1 MNNETSTL
9 FAARPHSPA
18 AHPSAVRP
26 PTAIPPPARSP
37 VELRFRTR
45 DDWYAGLKRYLLP
58 LDCSVFDPRAFR
70 CEAVIA
76 QLCGATI
83 AELRVDASRLVR
95 RPMHISAAEHE
106 CVKVFWQLSGRS
118 RFQQG
123 PNTAVL
129 ETGHWTICDS
139 GREYTIE
146 LERNTR
152 CLLLL
157 VPRRHCAQ
165 WLPALSVLSART
177 LPAGGTA
184 HIAMAA
190 LTAMLRNAAPLDAD
204 SEIALRDSVV
214 ALIECA
220 LANELASRGLQ
231 AQAERSLHLPQVQ
244 AYVLAHLAD
253 PALNVGKLARVFGV
267 SRRSLYNLFAASGVT
282 PHTFISDAKLN
293 RACALLRLSSSQ
305 VSVAGVARQCGFADP
320 AHFSRAFHA
329 RHGVAPTTWR
339 EQAA

>member
-1 MNNETSTL
+1 MNTETSAVL
-9 FAARPHSPA
+9 APWPRPC
-18 AHPSAVRP
+18 AV
-26 PTAIPPPARSP
+26 RSP

-45 DDWYAGLKRYLLP
+45 DDWHAGLRHYLLP
-58 LDCSVFDPRAFR
+58 LDCSVFDPHAFR
-70 CEAVIA
+70 CKALIVR
-76 QLCGATI
+76 LCGATI
-83 AELRVDASRLVR
+83 AELRMDASRLVR
-95 RPMHISAAEHE
+95 RPVDIDGAEHE

-123 PNTAVL
+123 PNSAVL
-129 ETGHWTICDS
+129 ETGNWTICDS

-157 VPRRHCAQ
+157 VPRPRCPQ
-165 WLPALSVLSART
+165 WLPALSALSART
-177 LPAGGTA
+177 LPAGGAA

-190 LTAMLRNAAPLDAD
+190 LTAMLRDATPLDTD
-204 SEIALRDSVV
+204 SETALHDSVI

-220 LANELASRGLQ
+220 
-231 AQAERSLHLPQVQ
+231 P
-244 AYVLAHLAD
+244 
-253 PALNVGKLARVFGV
+253 
-267 SRRSLYNLFAASGVT
+267 
-282 PHTFISDAKLN
+282 PHTFISDAKFN
-293 RACALLRLSSSQ
+293 RACALLRVSASQ

>member
-1 MNNETSTL
+1 MHHDT
-9 FAARPHSPA
+9 
-18 AHPSAVRP
+18 SAVLAPRP
-26 PTAIPPPARSP
+26 RTSAIRSP
-37 VELRFRTR
+37 VELRFSTR
-45 DDWYAGLKRYLLP
+45 DDWRAGLKHYLLP
-58 LDCSVFDPRAFR
+58 LDCSVFDPHAFR
-70 CEAVIA
+70 CEALIA
-76 QLCGATI
+76 RLCGATI

-95 RPMHISAAEHE
+95 RPVDIDGAEHE

-129 ETGHWTICDS
+129 ETGNWTICDS

-157 VPRRHCAQ
+157 VPRQRCPQ

-190 LTAMLRNAAPLDAD
+190 LTAMLRDATPLDTD
-204 SEIALRDSVV
+204 SETALHDSVI

-220 LANELASRGLQ
+220 LANELESQGLD
-231 AQAERSLHLPQVQ
+231 AHAERSVQLPQVQ
-244 AYVLAHLAD
+244 AYVLAHVAD
-253 PALNVGKLARVFGV
+253 PALNVGKLASVFGV
-267 SRRSLYNLFAASGVT
+267 SRRSLYNLFASSGVT

-293 RACALLRLSSSQ
+293 RACALLRVSASQ